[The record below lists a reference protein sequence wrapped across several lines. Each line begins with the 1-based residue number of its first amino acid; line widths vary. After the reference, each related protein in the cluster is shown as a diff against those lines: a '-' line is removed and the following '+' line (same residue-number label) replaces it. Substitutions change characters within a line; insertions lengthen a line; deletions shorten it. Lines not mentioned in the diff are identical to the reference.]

1 MRKLIFLLFLILAG
15 YVGYL
20 YFFGKGEDK
29 TQARTIVQESGDVV
43 KSIGEFLKHQKN
55 KYDDGEFDHLI
66 EGVNKTVRS
75 IKSKV
80 SNSGEAEKDQL
91 KKMLD
96 ELEKLDPSKLSPENQ
111 EKLEKTKKELKN
123 LLETKD

>member
-1 MRKLIFLLFLILAG
+1 M
-15 YVGYL
+15 

-29 TQARTIVQESGDVV
+29 TQARTIVHETGDVV
-43 KSIGEFLKHQKN
+43 KSIGDFLKRQKD

-66 EGVNKTVRS
+66 EGVNETIRT

-80 SNSGEAEKDQL
+80 SNTDEVDKDQL
-91 KKMLD
+91 KKMMD

-123 LLETKD
+123 LLESKD

>member
-1 MRKLIFLLFLILAG
+1 M
-15 YVGYL
+15 

-29 TQARTIVQESGDVV
+29 TQAQTIVQESGEVV
-43 KSIGEFLKHQKN
+43 RSIGDFLKRQKD

-66 EGVNKTVRS
+66 EGVNETIRT
-75 IKSKV
+75 IKSKI
-80 SNSGEAEKDQL
+80 SNSDEVQKDQL

-96 ELEKLDPSKLSPENQ
+96 ELEKLDPSKLSPENR

-123 LLETKD
+123 LIESKD